1 MKKIVRKELINSMF
15 DFMMT
20 VFGGISAPPSKLIVG
35 QAYANLVEEI
45 ILFIHTIELVLSCLV
60 IDCLLKYH
68 FLELAVMREVATIM
82 GNKFPNMFQIKGS
95 EGEENLL

>member
-1 MKKIVRKELINSMF
+1 MKKIVRNELINSMF

-60 IDCLLKYH
+60 IRLLVKISFSRIGCHEGGCHNHGEQVSKY
-68 FLELAVMREVATIM
+68 V
-82 GNKFPNMFQIKGS
+82 PNQGFRR
-95 EGEENLL
+95 